1 MKEIPAFTSA
11 SKIPLVTK
19 AFDQDGGLE
28 TLNYYVDGQWINS
41 YTGYIQLLDEPSND
55 DNFTI
60 SDGINSVNF
69 SLVND
74 VDETSL
80 DPFDIQIIPD
90 FDYVSVLR
98 DTLDYLISE
107 SFLNSSSDPLTVLN
121 DLGLDPLGALSF
133 LGLNRTE
140 LPAPSLLEEIISLE
154 AVVLDKQRNVIL
166 EKVKEKIS
174 GLKISA
180 EIIGMNGIYLRHL
193 EPEMVT
199 LSEYPQL
206 TSLSGPNLKTKGFLE
221 GLCRFPSRNSE
232 EYHYTQLWTPPR
244 PGVFTVYSVALDNSQ
259 NLVMST
265 PVTLRSTLGSS
276 RL

>member
-1 MKEIPAFTSA
+1 M
-11 SKIPLVTK
+11 VTK

-107 SFLNSSSDPLTVLN
+107 SLNSSSDPLTVLN
-121 DLGLDPLGALSF
+121 DLGLDPLGALF
-133 LGLNRTE
+133 
-140 LPAPSLLEEIISLE
+140 
-154 AVVLDKQRNVIL
+154 
-166 EKVKEKIS
+166 
-174 GLKISA
+174 
-180 EIIGMNGIYLRHL
+180 
-193 EPEMVT
+193 
-199 LSEYPQL
+199 
-206 TSLSGPNLKTKGFLE
+206 
-221 GLCRFPSRNSE
+221 
-232 EYHYTQLWTPPR
+232 
-244 PGVFTVYSVALDNSQ
+244 SV
-259 NLVMST
+259 
-265 PVTLRSTLGSS
+265 
-276 RL
+276 

>member
-1 MKEIPAFTSA
+1 M
-11 SKIPLVTK
+11 
-19 AFDQDGGLE
+19 
-28 TLNYYVDGQWINS
+28 
-41 YTGYIQLLDEPSND
+41 
-55 DNFTI
+55 
-60 SDGINSVNF
+60 
-69 SLVND
+69 
-74 VDETSL
+74 
-80 DPFDIQIIPD
+80 
-90 FDYVSVLR
+90 
-98 DTLDYLISE
+98 
-107 SFLNSSSDPLTVLN
+107 
-121 DLGLDPLGALSF
+121 
-133 LGLNRTE
+133 
-140 LPAPSLLEEIISLE
+140 LEEIIISLE

-276 RL
+276 PPLITMTSPASGSQRSVTQVGYHGAAEVNYEVIWGRWGAGIVPEELLESVLVISSSSRVYCSTKS